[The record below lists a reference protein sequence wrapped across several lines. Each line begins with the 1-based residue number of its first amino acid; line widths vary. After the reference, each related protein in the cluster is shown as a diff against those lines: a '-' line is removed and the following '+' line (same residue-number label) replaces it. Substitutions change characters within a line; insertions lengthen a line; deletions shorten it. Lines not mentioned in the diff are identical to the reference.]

1 MTWDLFAG
9 IRDIVGID
17 IDYETVGANG
27 PMLMVAT
34 SGTAVVIWT
43 EMKKTTMKKSF
54 LSIILAVA
62 ALIATAQNTYML
74 NFDTSI
80 LSEEHLSGN
89 STDRQHIPV
98 RL

>member
-1 MTWDLFAG
+1 
-9 IRDIVGID
+9 
-17 IDYETVGANG
+17 
-27 PMLMVAT
+27 
-34 SGTAVVIWT
+34 
-43 EMKKTTMKKSF
+43 MKKTTMKKSF

>member
-1 MTWDLFAG
+1 
-9 IRDIVGID
+9 
-17 IDYETVGANG
+17 
-27 PMLMVAT
+27 
-34 SGTAVVIWT
+34 
-43 EMKKTTMKKSF
+43 MKKSF

-80 LSEEHLSGN
+80 LSEELLSGN